1 MLDDVPRE
9 LVDCLTGSSVPGPIR
24 HQGIHPVIVGRE
36 KPLGEREREV
46 TAIQGVKAERLLQC
60 VCVREGVGV
69 AKSESKGDRCSQ
81 NSSGGEGGEVKDRLD
96 VRVVCPA
103 GREDEGRGEI
113 ERETDLLVWQWLS

>member
-1 MLDDVPRE
+1 M
-9 LVDCLTGSSVPGPIR
+9 
-24 HQGIHPVIVGRE
+24 
-36 KPLGEREREV
+36 
-46 TAIQGVKAERLLQC
+46 TAIQGVKAERLLC
-60 VCVREGVGV
+60 VCMREGLGV

-103 GREDEGRGEI
+103 GSEDEGRGEI